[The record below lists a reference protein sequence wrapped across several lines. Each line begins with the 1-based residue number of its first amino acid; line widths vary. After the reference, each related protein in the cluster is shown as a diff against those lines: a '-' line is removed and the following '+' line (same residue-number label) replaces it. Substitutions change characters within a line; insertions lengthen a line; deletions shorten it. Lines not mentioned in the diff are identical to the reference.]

1 MKKEIK
7 LNNLIF
13 PIWILWLFPPI
24 VIVAMIGNYIID
36 SLVILLAL
44 VVFKVSSVTGEST
57 KSLYKRSILK
67 VWIFGFLADILGT
80 ALLFIIMMILGGT
93 KDLVQGISYNPLSNL
108 GSFLIVFIAILAAA
122 VFIYIFNYNY
132 VFNKLIIERKA
143 RLKVALTIAILTMPW
158 TYLIPT
164 EWFFKYY

>member
-24 VIVAMIGNYIID
+24 IIVAIIGNYIID
-36 SLVILLAL
+36 SLVILFTFFI
-44 VVFKVSSVTGEST
+44 FKVSSVTGEST

-80 ALLFIIMMILGGT
+80 SLLFIIMMILGENE
-93 KDLVQGISYNPLSNL
+93 DLVQCISYNPLSNL
-108 GSFLIVFIAILAAA
+108 GSFIIVFSTILVAA

-132 VFNKLIIERKA
+132 IFNKVIIDRKS
-143 RLKVALTIAILTMPW
+143 RVKVALTIAILTMPW